1 LSKALPSLEI
11 TADELMKDEALA
23 SLHSDVR
30 FLQIITGQTQSS
42 TAVPPK
48 PVTEINAGSDAQ
60 IKNTQQGTE
69 IRAGDIVIKLPN

>member
-1 LSKALPSLEI
+1 
-11 TADELMKDEALA
+11 
-23 SLHSDVR
+23 
-30 FLQIITGQTQSS
+30 LQIITGQTQSS